1 MECEKLVPDVDDY
14 DDDNSLAS
22 LFLSLLC
29 GALPGVTLAAA
40 SRRHWVMWETS
51 QKATKNCGEIWAVF
65 GEDLPSFASFQKQ
78 RLFLLC
84 RLGRA
89 SPSPRP
95 AALADKSVFHKKLHT
110 FVATWKCFCAIFL
123 IYQFQKNISHQI
135 DAQSGW
141 YGWVSSG
148 SILTKLGFE
157 VSENKELVG
166 TFN

>member
-1 MECEKLVPDVDDY
+1 MIYWVRPRYEHLGWKSITFQSGYKPEKEKTYKIEIHNVQSFQNETIVFSLLFSMENEKHVPDVDDY
-14 DDDNSLAS
+14 DGDNSLAS

-65 GEDLPSFASFQKQ
+65 GEDLPSSASFQKQ

-95 AALADKSVFHKKLHT
+95 AALSD
-110 FVATWKCFCAIFL
+110 
-123 IYQFQKNISHQI
+123 
-135 DAQSGW
+135 
-141 YGWVSSG
+141 
-148 SILTKLGFE
+148 
-157 VSENKELVG
+157 
-166 TFN
+166 